1 MADATVSISEQLYR
15 LICDFAL
22 DLEGRPDGLTAA
34 EMRRVWVARHRCAL
48 PRRAI
53 DRLSD
58 LGLVCRHHRRRTC
71 VLTGEYRAPWVPVS
85 VEVACS

>member
-1 MADATVSISEQLYR
+1 MADVRITNTEQLYR

-22 DLEGRPDGLTAA
+22 DLDGHPDGLTAA
-34 EMRRVWVARHRCAL
+34 EMRRVWVARHRCPL

-58 LGLVCRHHRRRTC
+58 LGMVCRHWRRRTC
-71 VLTGEYRAPWVPVS
+71 VLTGEFRAPWVPVN
-85 VEVACS
+85 VEAPCS